1 MLSDNIFFFLIL
13 KAITNMINEIN
24 TLVCDIGSVYKD
36 LFITKEAF
44 IEALVFRNSGDF
56 DDKNKM

>member
-1 MLSDNIFFFLIL
+1 
-13 KAITNMINEIN
+13 MINEIN